1 VQPCRFRRRPI
12 AFTRRSIESSS
23 ALRCGCWCLPGGS
36 STGYIKL
43 VLGAISA
50 LVVMAIGIP
59 FALSRTHARNGAP
72 ALDETAAQP
81 DSFAAWL
88 RGNFATSTGA
98 CKATTA
104 AVEIL
109 LPIAAVAFGMTAF
122 GIVFLV
128 ARSGAP

>member
-1 VQPCRFRRRPI
+1 MPVPPPSDRVHPAIYRI
-12 AFTRRSIESSS
+12 VIGLALWLLVS
-23 ALRCGCWCLPGGS
+23 AWWFFDGP
-36 STGYIKL
+36 GYIKL